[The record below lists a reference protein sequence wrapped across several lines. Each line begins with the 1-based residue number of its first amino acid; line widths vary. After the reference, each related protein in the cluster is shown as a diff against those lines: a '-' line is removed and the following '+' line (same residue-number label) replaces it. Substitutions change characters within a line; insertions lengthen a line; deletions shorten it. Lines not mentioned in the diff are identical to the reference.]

1 MFQAK
6 QGAQMSGSTWLPQNR
21 RRSAIQS
28 QSKHDQMC
36 MQVVQESILPIALK
50 FSKPSD
56 PRDSVG
62 Q

>member
-1 MFQAK
+1 MAD
-6 QGAQMSGSTWLPQNR
+6 STK
-21 RRSAIQS
+21 S
-28 QSKHDQMC
+28 SKIFNDF
-36 MQVVQESILPIALK
+36 ILPIALK